1 MHLLFSGLRRF
12 VRRDADRREELMYVT
27 TSYHFNMPI
36 NLEIRQQRR
45 CVICIQFNVKK
56 MIHDDVGIFDR
67 FKFLSDFCLTAAR
80 S

>member
-1 MHLLFSGLRRF
+1 MHLLFSGWRRF

-45 CVICIQFNVKK
+45 CVICIQFDVKK
-56 MIHDDVGIFDR
+56 MIHD
-67 FKFLSDFCLTAAR
+67 LTSAFSIDSSSCQTSA
-80 S
+80 